1 MVKPL
6 AIRKLAEDPGAAWAH
21 TAFLGKSSG
30 VNPPE
35 ADLCNPV
42 AQTTCDS
49 SCGLSVA
56 NCDSAAAPRQRRF
69 YVSEFLAAR
78 RCIAA
83 LSGAALPRLW
93 NEIVPGG
100 LPSPSF

>member
-1 MVKPL
+1 MREKPKT
-6 AIRKLAEDPGAAWAH
+6 ASSEDRGLFLSRNKILTDISPSLDARLEGQRVGFLFWALPAVE
-21 TAFLGKSSG
+21 TA
-30 VNPPE
+30 
-35 ADLCNPV
+35 
-42 AQTTCDS
+42 
-49 SCGLSVA
+49 
-56 NCDSAAAPRQRRF
+56 RQRRF
-69 YVSEFLAAR
+69 YVSEFQAAR